1 MEMEMKLNKTIA
13 PGVFLAALGLIGGNA
28 NAMIPDAGS
37 PAAPAPPLSQQAPST
52 PPATAPTATSFSDQE
67 LEQYVR
73 AALAVQR
80 VQQDQTTPDADKQT
94 KMAQAVQQEGLSPER
109 FNEVASAVQADP
121 ALQQRIQVVAAKLQG
136 SGAP

>member
-1 MEMEMKLNKTIA
+1 
-13 PGVFLAALGLIGGNA
+13 
-28 NAMIPDAGS
+28 MILPASAG
-37 PAAPAPPLSQQAPST
+37 Q
-52 PPATAPTATSFSDQE
+52 SFSDQE